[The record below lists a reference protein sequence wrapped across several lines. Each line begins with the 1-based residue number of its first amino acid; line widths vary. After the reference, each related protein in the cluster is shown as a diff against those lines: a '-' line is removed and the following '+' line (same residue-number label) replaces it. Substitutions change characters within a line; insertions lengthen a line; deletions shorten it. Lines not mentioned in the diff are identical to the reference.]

1 MNNNLKIVLV
11 LVVVLLVAVLI
22 WANMA
27 QHTDLGSNSNGYVT
41 KDVYSHYKNP
51 AARIAIVT
59 GMHPREDLAN
69 TMVPYAIKLF
79 ALFNRVEV
87 ADYHI
92 TVQNQPEN
100 FDVGRRNGEDLAAQ
114 YAVPDI
120 IKSNYQLAIISHDHE
135 HGYGE
140 GYYIAT
146 PTRDDKS
153 ISLAGFVHQLIP
165 HFNFYPGS
173 SEIRKQASSVIL
185 VDKPL
190 AKAGIPVFV
199 YEMPEWHN
207 ALDAIYHTYQL
218 IGASSRVLQSN

>member
-11 LVVVLLVAVLI
+11 LVVLLVAVLI
-22 WANMA
+22 WANIA
-27 QHTDLGSNSNGYVT
+27 QHTNLGSNSNGYVT

-51 AARIAIVT
+51 TARIAIVT
-59 GMHPREDLAN
+59 GMHPREGLAT
-69 TMVPYAIKLF
+69 TMVPHAIKLF
-79 ALFNRVEV
+79 ALLNRVEV
-87 ADYHI
+87 TDYHI
-92 TVQNQPEN
+92 MVQNQPEN
-100 FDVGRRNGEDLAAQ
+100 FDIGRSNGEALAAQ

-120 IKSNYQLAIISHDHE
+120 IKSNYQLTIISHDHE
-135 HGYGE
+135 QGYGE

-153 ISLAGFVHQLIP
+153 ISLAEAVHQLIP

-207 ALDAIYHTYQL
+207 ALDAIYNTYQL